1 MNIHFD
7 RFRTQ
12 EKIEQLLGCY
22 NLENWKDYK
31 FALSTFSTDDTNKDL
46 LLDYLKED
54 TKDTYFKGIFS
65 LLDALNDLHNGYSS
79 WPVIKIYYSI
89 YYFIRCYL
97 ATNNLACIKNN
108 GFFVI
113 PILGGQTKKFNEKGD
128 HKCLIK
134 AFENFFP
141 KCVWVLNHIV
151 TDNKPV
157 NIFKWLMEYREIVNY
172 RSRSFSEPDLNYF
185 NIDLEKLSDWV
196 ETYLN
201 DDDYKFCFLKD
212 HCLIAAPVRFAY
224 DTRGQLERFLDISP
238 ETNSLLDES
247 KIKVLEKLVKS
258 AKIDNSVLNKLM

>member
-7 RFRTQ
+7 RFRIQ

-22 NLENWKDYK
+22 DLENWKDYK

-46 LLDYLKED
+46 LIAYLKED

-141 KCVWVLNHIV
+141 TCVWVLNHIV
-151 TDNKPV
+151 TDNKSV

-196 ETYLN
+196 EKYLN

-224 DTRGQLERFLDISP
+224 DTRGQLERFLDITP

-247 KIKVLEKLVKS
+247 KIKVLERLVKS
-258 AKIDNSVLNKLM
+258 AKIDNSVLNKLI

>member
-12 EKIEQLLGCY
+12 EQIEQLLKCF
-22 NLENWKDYK
+22 NLKNWKSYQ
-31 FALSTFSTDDTNKDL
+31 AELLSFSIDEANKGV
-46 LLDYLKED
+46 LLDCLKED

-79 WPVIKIYYSI
+79 WPIIKIYYSI

-97 ATNNLACIKNN
+97 ATNNLACIKNS

-113 PILGGQTKKFNEKGD
+113 PILGGQTKRINEKGD
-128 HKCLIK
+128 HQCMIK
-134 AFENFFP
+134 AFEKFFP
-141 KCVWVLNHIV
+141 KCVWVLNHIEI
-151 TDNKPV
+151 DNKPV

-224 DTRGQLERFLDISP
+224 DTRVQLEKFLDIAP

-258 AKIDNSVLNKLM
+258 AKIDNSVLNKLI